1 MSRGARTR
9 GIDLLALFSFL
20 ALITIGWFSLFSTV
34 YDGTGFS
41 NVLNLSST
49 IGRQSLWLAV
59 SLVVFVSCLTIEWK
73 FWSTFSY
80 FIFSAS
86 IVLLILV
93 LIFGLEIKGAKS
105 WFSVFGFSFQPA
117 EFSKLG
123 ACLAMSSYLSSPQID
138 VRNLKHLMFAVGI
151 MMVSPLLILLQPD
164 AGTAIV
170 FSSFLLVI
178 YRAGANRLYYILAF
192 ILFGN
197 IIGSLLFST
206 EFISIFIL
214 LLCIGIHLVV
224 YRKEKQYLLAYGLAA
239 LGSFV
244 FYRFNYGQFV
254 IAFLGMAYIIM
265 LTRSVLIKQFR
276 IATVSLFLLIFSF
289 IITLAIQW
297 SFDHLLKPHQQD
309 RINVWLRPD
318 LCDPRGSLYNIIQSK
333 IAIGSGGITGTG
345 FLNGAMTKL
354 DFVPEQTT
362 DFIFCT
368 VGEEQGFLGVLGVI
382 ILFTILFYR
391 MIIMAERQSIN
402 FKKYYIYSVL
412 GILFFHMFVNIG
424 MTMGLMPVVGIPL
437 PFMSKGGSSLLTFCM
452 LFGILFKLDITR
464 QR

>member
-1 MSRGARTR
+1 MSIGARTR

-20 ALITIGWFSLFSTV
+20 ALIAIGWFSLFSTV

-41 NVLNLSST
+41 NVLDFSSI
-49 IGRQSLWLAV
+49 IGRQTLWLIIG
-59 SLVVFVSCLTIEWK
+59 LLTFVACLTIEWK

-86 IVLLILV
+86 LVLLVLV
-93 LIFGLEIKGAKS
+93 LIFGLEVKGAKS
-105 WFSVFGFSFQPA
+105 WFNVFGFSFQPA

-123 ACLAMSSYLSSPQID
+123 ACLAISSYLSSPQID
-138 VRNLKHLMFAVGI
+138 VRNLKHLVIAVGI
-151 MMVSPLLILLQPD
+151 MLASPLLILLQPD

-178 YRAGANRLYYILAF
+178 YRAGANRLYYILAI
-192 ILFGN
+192 ILFAN
-197 IIGSLLFST
+197 IIGSLVFST
-206 EFISIFIL
+206 EFILILIL
-214 LLCIGIHLVV
+214 LLCIGIHILE
-224 YRKEKQYLLAYGLAA
+224 YRKERQYLLAYGLAV

-254 IAFLGMAYIIM
+254 IPFLGLTYIVM
-265 LTRSVLIKQFR
+265 LARSVLVKQFR
-276 IATVSLFLLIFSF
+276 LATVSLFLLVFSI
-289 IITLAIQW
+289 IITMAIQW
-297 SFDHLLKPHQQD
+297 SFEHLLKPHQQD

-382 ILFTILFYR
+382 ILFTLLFYR
-391 MIIMAERQSIN
+391 MVIMAERQSVN

-412 GILFFHMFVNIG
+412 GILFFHVFVNIG
-424 MTMGLMPVVGIPL
+424 MTMGIMPVVGIPL

-452 LFGILFKLDITR
+452 LFGILFKLDMTR